1 MSRESIFWFDG
12 TSLTPH
18 RRLGWLANILQ
29 MLRKSRRQFHRFG
42 LRRIAMPVT
51 MSDTEKKEPLEHDP
65 HSPQDLSTAA
75 LVKEIGAEVSH
86 LAHKQLELAMT
97 ELKAD
102 LKREAAAAA
111 GLSVATIFG
120 LVTLNLLFVTAAS
133 ALAFWMPAWAAGLI
147 VAGFT
152 LIIALAI
159 GLTAWNK
166 RVVEPLAR
174 TRRTIREDV
183 RWSKEKLA

>member
-1 MSRESIFWFDG
+1 
-12 TSLTPH
+12 
-18 RRLGWLANILQ
+18 
-29 MLRKSRRQFHRFG
+29 
-42 LRRIAMPVT
+42 MPVT
-51 MSDTEKKEPLEHDP
+51 MSDTEKKEQLEHDQ

-97 ELKAD
+97 EVKAD

-111 GLSVATIFG
+111 GLSIATLFG
-120 LVTLNLLFVTAAS
+120 VVTLNLLFVTAA
-133 ALAFWMPAWAAGLI
+133 LTLTFWMPVWAAGLS

-152 LIIALAI
+152 LVIALAI

-166 RVVEPLAR
+166 RVVDPLAR
-174 TRRTIREDV
+174 TRRTLKKDV
-183 RWSKEKLA
+183 QWSKEKFA

>member
-1 MSRESIFWFDG
+1 MEKQSREAMAR
-12 TSLTPH
+12 TETTPEMFQVNA
-18 RRLGWLANILQ
+18 LPTGN
-29 MLRKSRRQFHRFG
+29 
-42 LRRIAMPVT
+42 
-51 MSDTEKKEPLEHDP
+51 
-65 HSPQDLSTAA
+65 PQDLSTAA

-97 ELKAD
+97 EVKAD

-120 LVTLNLLFVTAAS
+120 FVTLNLLFVTAAL
-133 ALAFWMPAWAAGLI
+133 ALASWMPAWAAGLI

-152 LIIALAI
+152 LVIALAI

-166 RVVEPLAR
+166 RVVDPLAR
-174 TRRTIREDV
+174 TRRTIKEDV
-183 RWSKEKLA
+183 QWSKEKLA

>member
-1 MSRESIFWFDG
+1 MERQSSEAMARNENTPEMSQVS
-12 TSLTPH
+12 
-18 RRLGWLANILQ
+18 A
-29 MLRKSRRQFHRFG
+29 
-42 LRRIAMPVT
+42 
-51 MSDTEKKEPLEHDP
+51 
-65 HSPQDLSTAA
+65 SPTGNPRDLSTAA

-97 ELKAD
+97 EVKAD

-120 LVTLNLLFVTAAS
+120 FVALNLLFVTAAL
-133 ALAFWMPAWAAGLI
+133 ALASWMPPWAAGLI

-152 LIIALAI
+152 LVIALAI

-166 RVVEPLAR
+166 RVVDPLAR
-174 TRRTIREDV
+174 TRRTIKEDV